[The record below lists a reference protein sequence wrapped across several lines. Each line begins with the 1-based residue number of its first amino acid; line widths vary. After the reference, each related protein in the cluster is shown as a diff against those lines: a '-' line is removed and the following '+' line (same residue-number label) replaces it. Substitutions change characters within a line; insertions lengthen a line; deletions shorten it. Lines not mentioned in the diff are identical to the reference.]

1 MSSVTSWRLT
11 KACSI
16 KALLAALI
24 ALIARSSMVVTRSV
38 ANHTVIMQQQQK
50 VELPVKKVD
59 ERLIA
64 ATSRF
69 TFKLY
74 NQVLKQDATKNV
86 FVSPS
91 SVMLALAMTYLGIS
105 HKSIFGT
112 LLHMAG
118 AEWIWLERWNG
129 RSPAKDKAWLSWTTD
144 SCADLAMLKGRWRD
158 LIDRR
163 TQFISELDEE
173 RLNAELAFKLL
184 SGDPSSM
191 RLVDQMQHV
200 ANHATLH
207 RGQIVGMIRQLSIE
221 PPSTDLLFYLRREIS
236 PK

>member
-1 MSSVTSWRLT
+1 MNLT
-11 KACSI
+11 DI
-16 KALLAALI
+16 RQLFDY
-24 ALIARSSMVVTRSV
+24 TEW
-38 ANHTVIMQQQQK
+38 AN
-50 VELPVKKVD
+50 E
-59 ERLIA
+59 
-64 ATSRF
+64 
-69 TFKLY
+69 
-74 NQVLKQDATKNV
+74 
-86 FVSPS
+86 
-91 SVMLALAMTYLGIS
+91 LAMDAAVKLPDDNLRRDVRIS

-129 RSPAKDKAWLSWTTD
+129 RSPAKDKAWLLWTTD
-144 SCADLAMLKGRWRD
+144 SCADLAMLKERWRD

-163 TQFISELDEE
+163 AQFISELDEE
-173 RLNAELAFKLL
+173 RLDAELAFTLL
-184 SGDPSSM
+184 NGDPSSM

-207 RGQIVGMIRQLSIE
+207 RGQIVGMIRQLGIE